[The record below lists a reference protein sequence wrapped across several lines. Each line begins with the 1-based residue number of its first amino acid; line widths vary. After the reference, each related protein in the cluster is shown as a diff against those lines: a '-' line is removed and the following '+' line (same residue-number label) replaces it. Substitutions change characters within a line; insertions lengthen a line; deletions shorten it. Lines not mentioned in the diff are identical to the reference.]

1 MKKKIY
7 SSVIKLVMLSS
18 IMYQSKMINAQSI
31 TSYGTSA
38 GSKGAGSCFYGF
50 KAGELNKDSGVGT
63 VSIGSQ
69 AGFRNEGTYNIFL
82 GSDAGIQNTDGEYNL
97 FVGAKSG
104 YSNVSGYYNLFI
116 GNQAGYSNIDGYSNV
131 YIGTNAGY
139 SGVNVKGSTLIGSG
153 SGYRNTGNC
162 NTFLGFASGNTNTTG
177 EYNTFIGRQ
186 SGYSN
191 VDAYANVFIGDQ
203 AGYSSNGSWN
213 TFIGK
218 ESGYLNTTG
227 LQNVFVGAQAG
238 FSNTEG
244 GYNVMLGFLTGSSNT
259 TGNSNVF
266 LGYKTGSSNSTGSHN
281 LFAGDSTAMSNTTGN
296 YNIFLGYKAAYSNTT
311 GIGNVYIGHSAGV
324 QSVDGSYNTYL
335 GYGVANTSI
344 TGIANVFIGAL
355 AGNGCISGRNNTGIG
370 NFASFNSDAS
380 YSVSIGSSSKTDFSY
395 SVALGSR
402 SRSTVRNG
410 VVLGRVDVDSALVG
424 IGLSNP
430 SFQFQLSKND
440 AGKPGSVFWTVTSDR
455 RLKEVI
461 APYKDGLSTILKINP
476 VLFKYNGKAGLPTT
490 EIFVGIVAQEMQQ
503 IAPHTVRS
511 YVYQDTTGVQEEYLS
526 YNPNDVF
533 YMLINS
539 IKELNSLVDQQK
551 QELARQAKEIGELK
565 SSTSL
570 NGSIAMRQQGE
581 TSSLKLARLDQN
593 IPNPFSGETV
603 IGYHIPESSQR
614 AVLVIYDMTGKKIK
628 SQEIATRGEGQIK
641 LQLGADLA
649 QGMYIYALMVDGS
662 EVDVKRMIIE

>member
-1 MKKKIY
+1 MKKKLY

-18 IMYQSKMINAQSI
+18 IMYQSKIANAQSI
-31 TSYGTSA
+31 TSYGTNA
-38 GSKGAGSCFYGF
+38 GSKGASSCFYGY
-50 KAGELNKDSGVGT
+50 KAGELNKDSGKGT
-63 VSIGSQ
+63 VCIGYQ
-69 AGFRNEGTYNIFL
+69 AGFRNEGSYNVFL
-82 GSDAGIQNTDGEYNL
+82 GPDAGIQNKTGEYNL
-97 FVGAKSG
+97 FMGAKSG
-104 YSNVSGYYNLFI
+104 YNNLTGYHNLFI
-116 GNQAGYSNIDGYSNV
+116 GLHAGYSNSDGYSNI
-131 YIGTNAGY
+131 YIGSNTGY
-139 SGVNVKGSTLIGSG
+139 SGVSVKGSTLIGSG
-153 SGYRNTGNC
+153 SGYFNTGDYNS
-162 NTFLGFASGNTNTTG
+162 FFGFESGRANQTG
-177 EYNTFIGRQ
+177 SCNTFIGRE

-191 VDAYANVFIGDQ
+191 LDAYANVFIGDQ
-203 AGYSSNGSWN
+203 AGYYSNGSWN
-213 TFIGK
+213 TFIGRQ
-218 ESGYLNTTG
+218 SGYLNTTG
-227 LQNVFVGAQAG
+227 LQNVFVGTQAG
-238 FSNTEG
+238 YSNTEG
-244 GYNVMLGFLTGSSNT
+244 RYNVILGVLTGSSNT
-259 TGNSNVF
+259 TGSENVF
-266 LGYKTGSSNSTGSHN
+266 LGYKTGSSNTTGSYN
-281 LFAGDSTAMSNTTGN
+281 LFAGDSTAISNTTGN
-296 YNIFLGYKAAYSNTT
+296 YNVFLGYKAAYSNTT

-324 QSVDGSYNTYL
+324 GAVDGSYNTYL

-370 NFASFNSDAS
+370 NFASFNSNAS

-395 SVALGSR
+395 SVALGSK

-490 EIFVGIVAQEMQQ
+490 ETFVGIIAQDIQQ

-511 YVYQDTTGVQEEYLS
+511 YVYQDTTGVHEEYLS

-570 NGSIAMRQQGE
+570 NSSIAMRQQRE

-603 IGYHIPESSQR
+603 IGYYIPESSQR
-614 AVLVIYDMTGKKIK
+614 AVVMIYDMTGKKIK
-628 SQEIATRGEGQIK
+628 SQEITTRGEGRVK
-641 LQLGADLA
+641 LQSGTDLA